1 MKYVDRN
8 IPYMERFLD
17 RFQPDPI
24 SGCWEWTSVKD
35 RDGYGRFYDYRAHRY
50 AAEHLGGMYV
60 KGKVVCHHCDN
71 PGCVNP
77 SHLFV
82 GSQSDNN
89 KDSARKNRSA
99 HGDKNAWAK
108 FTYNEVYLLR
118 KEYNERTR
126 KYGFFTEKAKEY
138 GVQPQTIE
146 FLIKNKHYT
155 KDST

>member
-1 MKYVDRN
+1 MKYVDRDL
-8 IPYMERFLD
+8 PYMERFLD
-17 RFQPDPI
+17 RFTPDPI
-24 SGCWEWTSVKD
+24 TGCWEWTSVKD

-50 AAEHLGGMYV
+50 AAEHIGGLSV

-89 KDSARKNRSA
+89 KDAADKNRSA
-99 HGDKNAWAK
+99 HGDRNNWAK

-118 KEYNERTR
+118 KEYEARTS
-126 KYGFFTEKAKEY
+126 KYGFHVEKAKEY
-138 GVQPQTIE
+138 NCTPQTILK
-146 FLIKNKHYT
+146 LIKNKSYA